1 MIYLNGVYMP
11 IEDAKIPVLD
21 RGFIFGDGV
30 YEMIPVYSRR
40 PFRLRDHL
48 SRLGRSLE
56 GIRLPNPLSD
66 EDWIGIVE
74 KLVKENDPDDQ
85 GIYIQVTRGVAKRDH
100 AFPKEVSPTVF
111 AMSNPLTS
119 PAQDALEAGVAAIAA
134 EDYRWLRCDIKTVS
148 LLANVLLRQLAVDAG
163 AAETILFRDGFL
175 TEGAASSVF
184 VVKEGILLAP
194 PKSHLMLPGI
204 TYDVVLEI
212 AEMEKIPFEIRS
224 ISREEVF
231 SCSEILLTSS
241 TMEITPATTLDASKV
256 GTGRPGPVFS
266 RLHAAYQDF
275 KTKVMR
281 KS

>member
-1 MIYLNGVYMP
+1 M
-11 IEDAKIPVLD
+11 
-21 RGFIFGDGV
+21 
-30 YEMIPVYSRR
+30 
-40 PFRLRDHL
+40 
-48 SRLGRSLE
+48 
-56 GIRLPNPLSD
+56 
-66 EDWIGIVE
+66 
-74 KLVKENDPDDQ
+74 KENDPDDQ